1 MKRILL
7 ALMTIL
13 SMVCIPAQ
21 AQDAASLQAAL
32 SASAGRP
39 EADKERD
46 AGRKP
51 AEVLEFLG
59 IRSGMT
65 VVDLIAAAG
74 YYTEVLSIAVGPS
87 GKVYM
92 QNSAASLTGER
103 GERTSAAIEQRLA
116 NNRLANVERLTR
128 EPEAL
133 GLADN
138 SVDAVIIALEFHEL
152 YRSSNPNAAADFL
165 AEMRR
170 VLKPGG
176 VLGIIDH
183 AGFPQ
188 YDPGPLHRA
197 LEAQV
202 VADVQKAGLFAA
214 ASSRILRNPDDDR
227 SAGVFGPLR
236 GATDRFLL
244 KVVKKK

>member
-1 MKRILL
+1 MKKIL
-7 ALMTIL
+7 
-13 SMVCIPAQ
+13 MVLVAIFAVACIPVQ
-21 AQDAASLQAAL
+21 AQNAASLQAAL
-32 SASAGRP
+32 SNAAGRP
-39 EADKERD
+39 DADKERD

-59 IRSGMT
+59 IGSGMT

-103 GERTSAAIEQRLA
+103 GERTAAAIEERLA
-116 NNRLANVERLTR
+116 NNRLRNVERLTR
-128 EPEAL
+128 EPDDL
-133 GLADN
+133 GLPAN

-152 YRSSNPNAAADFL
+152 YRSDNPDAAAEFL

-214 ASSRILRNPDDDR
+214 ASSRLLRNPDDDR
-227 SAGVFGPLR
+227 SGGVFGPLR